1 MMTRKILASTL
12 MIAVASLAA
21 ADDKS
26 AASTQVYFGDTHLH
40 SSYSFD
46 AFLNNNHS
54 ADPDTAYRWAKGQPV
69 IHPYNRARVQI
80 QTPLD
85 FLVVSD
91 HAEMLGVMK
100 AVRNDSD
107 LFADLGLWAS
117 LKRWYA
123 MRLMNNAIDTDTGF
137 EFFGRFLPVAAQG
150 EGHVDPVADPSN
162 NIGDVDIFGDTTAV
176 GTAAWTDIVA
186 SAERH
191 NNPGTFTSLIGW
203 EWSSIPTGANLHRI
217 VISPDGAEKSNQ
229 YLPFGSNQ
237 SQYPEDLWQWL
248 GDTQERTGARFLAIP
263 HNSNISKGYMF
274 DTTTLRGEEITAD
287 YATRRMAWEPV
298 AEITQIKGDSE
309 TSSSLSPEDE
319 FADFEGYEHYI
330 QNGPINYVATAADYI
345 RPALKRG
352 LAIEQ
357 KVGVNPYKFGLIG
370 STDSHSGLSSS
381 EENNFWG
388 KMAKDSTPETKSRPG
403 ADSALRDGWN
413 MSASGVAAVWAA
425 ENTREAIYAAFK
437 RKEVYAT
444 SGPRM
449 RVQLFAGWSF
459 PDGAAEADDFAAI
472 GYSNGVP
479 MGSDLAATGR
489 TDQAPSFLLRAVK
502 DPLEANLDRAQIV
515 KGWVDAGGVEHEQV
529 YNVAWSGERQ
539 LDADGHLPAVG
550 NTVDLE
556 SARYSNSIGQAEF
569 ALQWTDPDFD
579 PQHSAFYYARILQI
593 PTPRNA
599 LFDARALG
607 LDKPP
612 KGPSTIQER
621 AYTSPIW
628 YQP

>member
-1 MMTRKILASTL
+1 MAMRKLLLSTL
-12 MIAVASLAA
+12 LFSAASL
-21 ADDKS
+21 S
-26 AASTQVYFGDTHLH
+26 AAEDASAPSTQVYFGDTHLH

-80 QTPLD
+80 QSPLD

-100 AVRNDSD
+100 AVRNGSD
-107 LFADLGLWAS
+107 LFADLGPWDRV
-117 LKRWYA
+117 KRWYA
-123 MRLMNNAIDTDTGF
+123 MRLMNKAIDTDTGL
-137 EFFGRFLPVAAQG
+137 EFFGRFLPVSKQG

-162 NIGDVDIFGDTTAV
+162 NISDVAIFGDTTAV
-176 GTAAWTDIVA
+176 GTAAWNDIVA
-186 SAERH
+186 TAERH

-229 YLPFGSNQ
+229 YLPFGSDQ

-248 GDTQERTGARFLAIP
+248 GDTQKRTGARFLAIP

-298 AEITQIKGDSE
+298 VEVTQFKGDSE
-309 TSSSLSPEDE
+309 TRSSLSPEDE
-319 FADFEGYEHYI
+319 FADFENYEHYI
-330 QNGPINYVATAADYI
+330 QNGVINYVASAADYI

-352 LAIEQ
+352 LSIEK

-370 STDSHSGLSSS
+370 STDAHSGLSSS

-388 KMAKDSTPETKSRPG
+388 KMARDSTPETKSRPG
-403 ADSALRDGWN
+403 ASPDARDGWD
-413 MSASGVAAVWAA
+413 MSASGIAAVWAA

-459 PDGAAEADDFAAI
+459 PEGSAEGQDFAAI
-472 GYSNGVP
+472 GYSHGVP
-479 MGSDLAATGR
+479 MGGDLAAAER
-489 TDQAPSFLLRAVK
+489 SDQAPSFLLRAVK

-515 KGWVDAGGVEHEQV
+515 KGWVDASGVEQEQI

-539 LDADGHLPAVG
+539 LDADGRLPAVG
-550 NTVDLE
+550 NTVDLT
-556 SARYSNSIGQAEF
+556 SATYNNSIGQAEF
-569 ALQWTDPDFD
+569 AVHWTDPDFD
-579 PQHSAFYYARILQI
+579 PQHSAFYYARVLQI
-593 PTPRNA
+593 PTPRNG
-599 LFDARALG
+599 LFDAIALG
-607 LDKPP
+607 LDQPP
-612 KGPSTIQER
+612 KGPKTIQER